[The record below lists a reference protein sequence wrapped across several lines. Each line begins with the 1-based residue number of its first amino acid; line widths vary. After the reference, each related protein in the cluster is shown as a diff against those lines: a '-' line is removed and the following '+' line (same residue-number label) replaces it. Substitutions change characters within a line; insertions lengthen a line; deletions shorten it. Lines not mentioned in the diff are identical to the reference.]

1 MVWII
6 SQVMLK
12 LVSRDTFVPGINQH
26 CMINT
31 EFRISRKIADEQV
44 TIRKGGIVTG
54 VSSLLIFAAVL
65 EKHSAIA
72 WPKISYEP
80 AADILLKHLRAGFA
94 HFPQTCVAWKNDSLI
109 FRQRS
114 SPSLSSRN
122 RANAGGQSFVIQRGA
137 SRIETGELAE
147 LHRGARHDKTAAG
160 IFVGRIIACRFC
172 TQKGNPILILEHG
185 GVLKR
190 QGVAIKAKIRSSYA
204 RLHRGDSSDG
214 TEPANS
220 RRFTPNPKHHIKK
233 EPRR

>member
-1 MVWII
+1 M
-6 SQVMLK
+6 
-12 LVSRDTFVPGINQH
+12 R
-26 CMINT
+26 
-31 EFRISRKIADEQV
+31 E
-44 TIRKGGIVTG
+44 GGIETG
-54 VSSLLIFAAVL
+54 VSSLLIFAAVF

-80 AADILLKHLRAGFA
+80 AADILLKHLRASFA

-172 TQKGNPILILEHG
+172 TQKGNAMLVLEHG
-185 GVLKR
+185 GGLKR
-190 QGVAIKAKIRSSYA
+190 HGVVPKTKMRRSYA
-204 RLHRGDSSDG
+204 RVQRGDIKNC
-214 TEPANS
+214 TVLAN
-220 RRFTPNPKHHIKK
+220 TVC
-233 EPRR
+233 

>member
-44 TIRKGGIVTG
+44 TMREGGIETG

-80 AADILLKHLRAGFA
+80 AADILLKHLREGFA
-94 HFPQTCVAWKNDSLI
+94 YFTHTCVAWKYDSLI
-109 FRQRS
+109 FRKH
-114 SPSLSSRN
+114 SSRRMLSGN
-122 RANAGGQSFVIQRGA
+122 RA
-137 SRIETGELAE
+137 
-147 LHRGARHDKTAAG
+147 
-160 IFVGRIIACRFC
+160 
-172 TQKGNPILILEHG
+172 
-185 GVLKR
+185 
-190 QGVAIKAKIRSSYA
+190 
-204 RLHRGDSSDG
+204 
-214 TEPANS
+214 
-220 RRFTPNPKHHIKK
+220 
-233 EPRR
+233 

>member
-1 MVWII
+1 M
-6 SQVMLK
+6 
-12 LVSRDTFVPGINQH
+12 R
-26 CMINT
+26 
-31 EFRISRKIADEQV
+31 E
-44 TIRKGGIVTG
+44 GGIETG

-160 IFVGRIIACRFC
+160 IFFC
-172 TQKGNPILILEHG
+172 VAVAFSVLCPKRKHNPIIQHSGGLIRRAGVG
-185 GVLKR
+185 G
-190 QGVAIKAKIRSSYA
+190 QKIER
-204 RLHRGDSSDG
+204 
-214 TEPANS
+214 
-220 RRFTPNPKHHIKK
+220 
-233 EPRR
+233 

>member
-12 LVSRDTFVPGINQH
+12 LVSVETFVPSINQH

-31 EFRISRKIADEQV
+31 EFRISRNIADEQI
-44 TIRKGGIVTG
+44 TMREGGIETG

-65 EKHSAIA
+65 EKHSAVA
-72 WPKISYEP
+72 WPKISYKP
-80 AADILLKHLRAGFA
+80 AADILLKHVRASFA
-94 HFPQTCVAWKNDSLI
+94 HFPQTCITWKNDSLI

-114 SPSLSSRN
+114 SPSVSSRN

-137 SRIETGELAE
+137 SRIEMGELAE

-172 TQKGNPILILEHG
+172 TQKGNPILILQHG
-185 GVLKR
+185 GVLKS
-190 QGVAIKAKIRSSYA
+190 QSVAVETKIPRCRA
-204 RLHRGDSSDG
+204 RLHRRDSSDC
-214 TEPANS
+214 TEPV
-220 RRFTPNPKHHIKK
+220 NP
-233 EPRR
+233 R

>member
-1 MVWII
+1 M
-6 SQVMLK
+6 
-12 LVSRDTFVPGINQH
+12 R
-26 CMINT
+26 
-31 EFRISRKIADEQV
+31 E
-44 TIRKGGIVTG
+44 GGIETG

-160 IFVGRIIACRFC
+160 PVCWPPRALR
-172 TQKGNPILILEHG
+172 
-185 GVLKR
+185 
-190 QGVAIKAKIRSSYA
+190 
-204 RLHRGDSSDG
+204 RLSPRM
-214 TEPANS
+214 
-220 RRFTPNPKHHIKK
+220 
-233 EPRR
+233 EPRLLSSHAQHLCTHTV